1 MIYDDNGVSLF
12 HHYLSNDLW
21 WSARETSEP
30 HAIRRQFSPAS
41 TFQWR
46 DRWPGQLFVVWWPQ
60 KMHAANG
67 YFMWF
72 NMAITIWFAFNI
84 AKYGKKTWQKTCMA
98 KKHCKKTWQKT
109 CKKPMLSCGSAPM
122 GWSQRNILGGRFR
135 IVQPKKKD
143 WRVQPE
149 CDSIKDNPI
158 AKKKYVLNKSLK
170 PLVTGHG

>member
-98 KKHCKKTWQKT
+98 KKHGKKHAKNP
-109 CKKPMLSCGSAPM
+109 C
-122 GWSQRNILGGRFR
+122 FHV
-135 IVQPKKKD
+135 VQPRWVDRNATSWAADSESFSPKKRIEEFNQSVIQSKII
-143 WRVQPE
+143 PLL
-149 CDSIKDNPI
+149 
-158 AKKKYVLNKSLK
+158 KKNMF
-170 PLVTGHG
+170 